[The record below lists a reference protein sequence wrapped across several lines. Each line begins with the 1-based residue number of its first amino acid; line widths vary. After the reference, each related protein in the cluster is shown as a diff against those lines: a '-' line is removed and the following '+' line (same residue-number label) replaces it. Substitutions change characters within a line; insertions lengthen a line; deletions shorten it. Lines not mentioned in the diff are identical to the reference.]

1 MTRRI
6 TRLDE
11 ILNEAESQH
20 LEFKAVVPS
29 PEVLARHMAA
39 FANADGGTIALGIDE
54 GRTAITPVS
63 RARALNHY
71 ERARRLLSPEP
82 HTELYQ
88 LDSLRGNVM
97 CIDVAPSETGPVVV
111 GGVIL
116 RRDGAQ
122 IRPASAGELRPML
135 TGEPS
140 GSATSEAVVRREDRI
155 AEILAEQSAKLEEIQ
170 QNQLEARS
178 WSSRL
183 PDIVISGIVGAVL
196 GVLMSA
202 LFL

>member
-1 MTRRI
+1 
-6 TRLDE
+6 
-11 ILNEAESQH
+11 
-20 LEFKAVVPS
+20 
-29 PEVLARHMAA
+29 
-39 FANADGGTIALGIDE
+39 
-54 GRTAITPVS
+54 
-63 RARALNHY
+63 
-71 ERARRLLSPEP
+71 
-82 HTELYQ
+82 
-88 LDSLRGNVM
+88 
-97 CIDVAPSETGPVVV
+97 
-111 GGVIL
+111 
-116 RRDGAQ
+116 
-122 IRPASAGELRPML
+122 ML